1 MRLIRGRQHAHAGYV
16 NEPSLYIG
24 SYYRQPSSEDLSP
37 LNALDESIS
46 KLTNRQSLPNI
57 ILAGDFNLPDINW
70 MDHIIRD
77 RPQYSNTLNQRVID
91 MSKDNCLHQM
101 TDEPTRND
109 NILDLV
115 MTTNQDLVNDLQ
127 IEPGMS
133 DHEIVIANINI
144 GEQRQGRPE
153 RTVYQYKKGNM
164 DGIRM
169 DMKEFSDKF
178 CEQDH
183 QTKDTET
190 HL

>member
-1 MRLIRGRQHAHAGYV
+1 LRLIRGRQHAHAGYV
-16 NEPSLYIG
+16 KEPSLYIG

-70 MDHIIRD
+70 MDHSIRD

-91 MSKDNCLHQM
+91 MSKDNCLQQM

-115 MTTNQDLVNDLQ
+115 ITTN
-127 IEPGMS
+127 
-133 DHEIVIANINI
+133 
-144 GEQRQGRPE
+144 
-153 RTVYQYKKGNM
+153 
-164 DGIRM
+164 
-169 DMKEFSDKF
+169 
-178 CEQDH
+178 
-183 QTKDTET
+183 
-190 HL
+190 